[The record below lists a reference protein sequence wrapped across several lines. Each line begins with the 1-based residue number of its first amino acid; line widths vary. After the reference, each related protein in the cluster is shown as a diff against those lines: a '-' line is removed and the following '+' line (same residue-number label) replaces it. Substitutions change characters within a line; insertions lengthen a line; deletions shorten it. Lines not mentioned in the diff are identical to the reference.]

1 MLSDYFRG
9 LQFYYRFF
17 REPNQCI
24 KFFYVGRPQCLPNI
38 LVLQILI

>member
-1 MLSDYFRG
+1 MLSDYIRG

-17 REPNQCI
+17 REPNQFI
-24 KFFYVGRPQCLPNI
+24 RFFYVGRTQCLPQI